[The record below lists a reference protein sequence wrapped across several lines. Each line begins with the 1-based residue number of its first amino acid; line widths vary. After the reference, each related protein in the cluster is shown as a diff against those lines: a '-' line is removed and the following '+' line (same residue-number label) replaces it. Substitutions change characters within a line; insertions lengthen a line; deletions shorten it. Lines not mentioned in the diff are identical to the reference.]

1 MERVQFQ
8 QEQMLDELKDLVD
21 KKVFT
26 VTETKQIMKQ
36 RSIYEAT
43 LVRRVAKKSDFL
55 RYASYEM
62 GLEHLRRKRVERL
75 KIPKIPLTVS
85 DFALV
90 RRQFHIFER
99 ALKRFKSDVGL
110 WIEYIQ
116 LAKKEGARSLVGR
129 ITARALQL
137 HPNVPSLYILAASHE
152 LAHLSP
158 STARM
163 LLQRGIRLNSSN
175 VEMWTE
181 YVKMELGFIES
192 LRRRW
197 DVLGITGEGA
207 GDSQNVKNIVSEKDH
222 FTDVD
227 MDEGTTTA
235 GTVKARD
242 AELERLDQEGDEG
255 TAARKQILD
264 GVIVKAVMDSA
275 VQALPQIELF
285 ESFNRLITTYPSS
298 PTLRESLIEH
308 FDALLRS
315 TLPQHPRAIKIL
327 YTRLLTSA
335 SDSASQTSSSS
346 NPSVENLRGR
356 ALIEGVR
363 RANEMLISIM
373 SDTQEE
379 SVCQV
384 YAQFAL
390 EWCQQDSRINLDENL
405 KLYVLSSLQ
414 ALIHRHKSSSPSLL
428 CAHIKLVT
436 EAAQRGTVEP
446 AKALNTAKRYTS
458 RVPESASV
466 WIARLT
472 AIKALGE
479 NIDAVW
485 REARR
490 SVSPKD
496 ENFAHV
502 WTWGISEDME
512 HDERLRVYEV
522 LLNESVGD
530 SSLQEHLLLGYVAAL
545 MVSRSRPTAG
555 DDSDQVANKSAK
567 ALNLQKLRHMQSRFL
582 NTGKVWQKMFQLEA
596 EQNGSAIVLE
606 EIYELWRKANVVE
619 ATIAWAEWLL
629 KNGKG
634 KEASVLIVRSKGS
647 VGQKEQEEM
656 ETQWVR
662 IMG

>member
-1 MERVQFQ
+1 
-8 QEQMLDELKDLVD
+8 MLDELKDLVD

-26 VTETKQIMKQ
+26 VAETKQIMKQ
-36 RSIYEAT
+36 RSTFEAA
-43 LVRRVAKKSDFL
+43 LVRRIAKKADFL

-62 GLEHLRRKRVERL
+62 DLEHLRRKRVERL
-75 KIPKIPLTVS
+75 KIPKAPVTVS

-137 HPNVPSLYILAASHE
+137 HPNAPSLYILAASHE
-152 LAHLSP
+152 LTHLSP
-158 STARM
+158 STARS
-163 LLQRGIRLNSSN
+163 LLQRGVRFNSDN
-175 VEMWTE
+175 VGMWTE
-181 YVKMELGFIES
+181 YVKMELGFVES

-197 DVLGITGEGA
+197 DVLGINGELKTG
-207 GDSQNVKNIVSEKDH
+207 SQKIKAVVSENDH
-222 FTDVD
+222 FLDVD
-227 MDEGTTTA
+227 MDGGIVSA
-235 GTVKARD
+235 GVVEARD
-242 AELERLDQEGDEG
+242 TEWERLDQEGDEG
-255 TAARKQILD
+255 AAARKQILD
-264 GVIVKAVMDSA
+264 GVIIKAVIDSA

-285 ESFNRLITTYPSS
+285 ESLNQLITAYPST
-298 PTLRESLIEH
+298 PTLRESLISH
-308 FDALLRS
+308 LDGLLRS

-327 YTRLLTSA
+327 YTRLLTSS
-335 SDSASQTSSSS
+335 SDSASQASSSS
-346 NPSVENLRGR
+346 NPNVETLRGR

-363 RANEMLISIM
+363 RANELLISIM

-390 EWCQQDSRINLDENL
+390 DWSQQDSVINPDDNL

-414 ALIHRHKSSSPSLL
+414 ALIHRQKSNSPSLL

-436 EAAQRGTVEP
+436 EAARRGSIEP
-446 AKALNTAKRYTS
+446 AKALNTARRYTS
-458 RVPESASV
+458 RAPESAAV
-466 WIARLT
+466 WIGRLT
-472 AIKALGE
+472 AMKALNE
-479 NIDAVW
+479 DLDAVGKVW

-490 SVSPKD
+490 SVSLKD
-496 ENFAHV
+496 ENVMDV
-502 WTWGISEDME
+502 WTWGMSEDME
-512 HDERLRVYEV
+512 HDVRLRVYED

-530 SSLQEHLLLGYVAAL
+530 PSLHEQVLLEYVTAFQK
-545 MVSRSRPTAG
+545 SRCKPSELN
-555 DDSDQVANKSAK
+555 SDQVANEPAK
-567 ALNLQKLRHMQSRFL
+567 AFKLQNLRHMQSRFI

-596 EQNGSAIVLE
+596 EEEKGDAIVLK
-606 EIYELWRKANVVE
+606 EIYELWRKANVLE

-634 KEASVLIVRSKGS
+634 KEASGLIVRSKGS

-656 ETQWVR
+656 ETEWVR
-662 IMG
+662 VMEQIGCAR